1 MLKQRI
7 QTGIILAV
15 IFLTALFA
23 FNELLFTLFLFFVAA
38 LCAWEWARLS
48 GIEKGVSK
56 AIYTAVVLLPM
67 LLLQVAVS
75 DQAVFRYIV
84 LFSMLWWI
92 GVCLTLYVVPS
103 GKRSKNGLSY
113 YYLIS
118 GPLTIVPAMLSAQF
132 LRDGEDGSAWLLLFA
147 LALVWAMDI
156 GAYFSG
162 KRFGKN
168 KLAPLISPGKTI
180 EGVMGGVVASLVLWL
195 FVVLVK
201 STSDPSAMV
210 LLFAVLTAGPL
221 SVVGDL
227 YESRAKRMAGMKD
240 SGTILPGHG
249 GILDRL
255 DSAFAALP
263 LFSFALVWL

>member
-1 MLKQRI
+1 MLKQRVI
-7 QTGIILAV
+7 TGIVLAV

-23 FNELLFTLFLFFVAA
+23 FNELAFTAFLFFAAA
-38 LCAWEWARLS
+38 LCVWEWARLS
-48 GIEKGVSK
+48 GLEKKPARLFYSGGVLLLMLVLQ
-56 AIYTAVVLLPM
+56 VVL
-67 LLLQVAVS
+67 S
-75 DQAVFRYIV
+75 DQVVFRYIV

-92 GVCLTLYVVPS
+92 GICLTLYITPIAKLS
-103 GKRSKNGLSY
+103 SKGLSS

-118 GPLTIVPAMLSAQF
+118 GPLTIVPAMLAAQY
-132 LRDGEDGSAWLLLFA
+132 LRNGEGGSAWMLLFA

-156 GAYFSG
+156 GAYFTG

-168 KLAPLISPGKTI
+168 KLAPQISPGKTI
-180 EGVMGGVVASLVLWL
+180 EGVLGGVVASLVLWL
-195 FVVLVK
+195 IVVVVR
-201 STSDPSAMV
+201 SEPEPAAMI
-210 LLFAVLTAGPL
+210 LLFAVVTAGPL

-240 SGTILPGHG
+240 SGTLLPGHG

-255 DSAFAALP
+255 DSALAALP

>member
-1 MLKQRI
+1 MLKQRVT
-7 QTGIILAV
+7 TGIVLAV

-23 FNELLFTLFLFFVAA
+23 FNELAFTGFLFFVAA

-48 GIEKGVSK
+48 GLQSLPSRV
-56 AIYTAVVLLPM
+56 IYSAGILALMLILQMVLGDE
-67 LLLQVAVS
+67 AG
-75 DQAVFRYIV
+75 FRFIV

-92 GVCLTLYVVPS
+92 GVCLTLYFVPI
-103 GKRSKNGLSY
+103 GKLSSKGFSL

-118 GPLTIVPAMLSAQF
+118 GPLTIVPAMLSAQY
-132 LRDGEDGSAWLLLFA
+132 LRHGEDGSAWMLLFA
-147 LALVWAMDI
+147 LGLVWAMDI

-168 KLAPLISPGKTI
+168 KLAPQISPGKTI

-195 FVVLVK
+195 IATLVR
-201 STSDPSAMV
+201 TAPEPSAMI
-210 LLFAVLTAGPL
+210 LLFAVVTAGPL

-263 LFSFALVWL
+263 IFAFALVWL

>member
-1 MLKQRI
+1 MLKQRVT
-7 QTGIILAV
+7 TGIVLAV

-23 FNELLFTLFLFFVAA
+23 FNELVFTAFLFFVAA
-38 LCAWEWARLS
+38 LCAWEWSKLS
-48 GIEKGVSK
+48 GFEKKASK
-56 AIYTAVVLLPM
+56 MIYTGGVLLLM
-67 LLLQVAVS
+67 LVLQFAVR

-92 GVCLTLYVVPS
+92 GICLTLYIAPIARFS
-103 GKRSKNGLSY
+103 RKGLST
-113 YYLIS
+113 YYLVS
-118 GPLTIVPAMLSAQF
+118 GPLTIAPAMLSAQY
-132 LRDGEDGSAWLLLFA
+132 LRDGDGGSAWMLLFA
-147 LALVWAMDI
+147 LGLVWAMDI

-180 EGVMGGVVASLVLWL
+180 EGVLGGVVASLVLWL
-195 FVVLVK
+195 VVILVR
-201 STSDPSAMV
+201 STPEPSAMI
-210 LLFAVLTAGPL
+210 LLFAVITAGPL

-240 SGTILPGHG
+240 SGTLLPGHG

-255 DSAFAALP
+255 DSALAALP

>member
-7 QTGIILAV
+7 TTGIVLAV

-23 FNELLFTLFLFFVAA
+23 FNELVFTVFLFFVAA

-48 GIEKGVSK
+48 GLEAVASRV
-56 AIYTAVVLLPM
+56 IYSVGILVLMLILQLAVT
-67 LLLQVAVS
+67 
-75 DQAVFRYIV
+75 DQASFRYIV

-92 GVCLTLYVVPS
+92 GVCLTLYMAPL
-103 GKRSKNGLSY
+103 GKLSSKGLSTY
-113 YYLIS
+113 TLIS
-118 GPLTIVPAMLSAQF
+118 GPLTIAPAMLSAQY
-132 LRDGEDGSAWLLLFA
+132 LRDGEGGSAWMLLFA

-156 GAYFSG
+156 GAYFTG

-168 KLAPLISPGKTI
+168 KLAPQISPGKTI
-180 EGVMGGVVASLVLWL
+180 EGVLGGVAASLVLWL
-195 FVVLVK
+195 MVMLLR
-201 STSDPSAMV
+201 STSEPSAMI
-210 LLFAVLTAGPL
+210 LLFAVVTAGPL